1 MGDKLQLA
9 QNPVPEHI
17 NNNSRTMKYSLIL
30 IATALLCAVV
40 VSQGEAI
47 PEEEDILAQTVAS
60 SPDWDAV
67 PEETKSEGSSESSPD
82 IVQDTYLPETDAK
95 SKAGWHRWRPHA
107 HHPFERHAKNAE
119 RHVKRHVKRVERH
132 AKNIARRHGEE
143 ELLGT
148 DAKSKAG
155 WHRWRPHA
163 HNPLERHAKN
173 AERHVKRHTKH
184 TERAVKHVE
193 RHAKNIARRHGEE
206 ELLGTDAKSKAKSK
220 GWHRWRPHNAFE
232 RHTKNAQRHAK
243 NAERAVKH
251 VDRH

>member
-1 MGDKLQLA
+1 MGTTATEQE

-95 SKAGWHRWRPHA
+95 SKAGWHRWRPHS
-107 HHPFERHAKNAE
+107 HNPFERHAKNAE
-119 RHVKRHVKRVERH
+119 RHVKNHV
-132 AKNIARRHGEE
+132 AKVH
-143 ELLGT
+143 
-148 DAKSKAG
+148 
-155 WHRWRPHA
+155 
-163 HNPLERHAKN
+163 
-173 AERHVKRHTKH
+173 
-184 TERAVKHVE
+184 ERATKHVE
-193 RHAKNIARRHGEE
+193 RHAKTRGE
-206 ELLGTDAKSKAKSK
+206 
-220 GWHRWRPHNAFE
+220 
-232 RHTKNAQRHAK
+232 
-243 NAERAVKH
+243 
-251 VDRH
+251 

>member
-1 MGDKLQLA
+1 MGTTATEQE

-67 PEETKSEGSSESSPD
+67 PEETKSEGSSES
-82 IVQDTYLPETDAK
+82 QDTYLPETDAK
-95 SKAGWHRWRPHA
+95 YRQGVL
-107 HHPFERHAKNAE
+107 AE
-119 RHVKRHVKRVERH
+119 RHVKNHAWSRQERHTKHERLVKRIERH

-173 AERHVKRHTKH
+173 AERHVKQHARNAERH
-184 TERAVKHVE
+184 VKHAE

-206 ELLGTDAKSKAKSK
+206 E
-220 GWHRWRPHNAFE
+220 P
-232 RHTKNAQRHAK
+232 
-243 NAERAVKH
+243 
-251 VDRH
+251 

>member
-107 HHPFERHAKNAE
+107 HNPFERHAKNAE
-119 RHVKRHVKRVERH
+119 RHVKRHSV
-132 AKNIARRHGEE
+132 
-143 ELLGT
+143 
-148 DAKSKAG
+148 
-155 WHRWRPHA
+155 
-163 HNPLERHAKN
+163 N
-173 AERHVKRHTKH
+173 AERHVKG
-184 TERAVKHVE
+184 VE

-220 GWHRWRPHNAFE
+220 AGWHRWRPHAHNPVE
-232 RHTKNAQRHAK
+232 RHIKTAQRHAR
-243 NAERAVKH
+243 NAERHVKGRERRAKH
-251 VDRH
+251 IARRHGEEELLGTDAKSKAGWHRWRP

>member
-1 MGDKLQLA
+1 MGTTATEQE

-47 PEEEDILAQTVAS
+47 PEEEDILAQTVAP

-67 PEETKSEGSSESSPD
+67 PEETKSEGSSES
-82 IVQDTYLPETDAK
+82 QDTYLPETDAK
-95 SKAGWHRWRPHA
+95 YRQGVL
-107 HHPFERHAKNAE
+107 AE
-119 RHVKRHVKRVERH
+119 RHVKNHAWSRQERH
-132 AKNIARRHGEE
+132 TKNIARRHGEE

-184 TERAVKHVE
+184 TE
-193 RHAKNIARRHGEE
+193 
-206 ELLGTDAKSKAKSK
+206 
-220 GWHRWRPHNAFE
+220 
-232 RHTKNAQRHAK
+232 
-243 NAERAVKH
+243 
-251 VDRH
+251 

>member
-1 MGDKLQLA
+1 MGTTATEQE

-107 HHPFERHAKNAE
+107 HNPFERHAKNAE
-119 RHVKRHVKRVERH
+119 RHVKRHSVNAERHVKGVERH

-173 AERHVKRHTKH
+173 AERHVKNAANTH
-184 TERAVKHVE
+184 ERAVKHAERHAKNVARNVE

-206 ELLGTDAKSKAKSK
+206 ELLGTDAKSKA
-220 GWHRWRPHNAFE
+220 GWH
-232 RHTKNAQRHAK
+232 
-243 NAERAVKH
+243 
-251 VDRH
+251 